1 MKITVCGSM
10 KFANEMWKVAKKLEK
25 LGHKVYLP
33 EGVREHIEGKLDF
46 VPGTLNGEEGAER
59 KKKHNLI
66 RKHYQKI
73 KDSDAILV
81 VNLNKKGAKNYIGA
95 NSFLEM
101 GFAYVLR
108 KRIFLLYPIPEFD
121 FYREEI
127 LAMEPIII
135 RGNLN

>member
-1 MKITVCGSM
+1 M
-10 KFANEMWKVAKKLEK
+10 KFADEMWRVAKKLEK
-25 LGHKVYLP
+25 LGHQVYLP
-33 EGVREHIEGKLDF
+33 EGVKEHIEGKLNF
-46 VPGTLNGEEGAER
+46 VPGTLHGEEGAER

-73 KDSDAILV
+73 KASDAILV
-81 VNLNKKGAKNYIGA
+81 VNLNKKDVKNYIGA

-108 KRIFLLYPIPEFD
+108 KKIFLFHPIPELE
-121 FYREEI
+121 FYKEEI

-135 RGNLN
+135 NNDLSKIK